1 MQDGLAAMQVE
12 IRGWKIHTHDAQS
25 YTISG
30 CSSTTDLTRDF
41 GRPIDPSRVA
51 VVICILMCM
60 SEPRCCVA
68 AVVEDI
74 RGRERR

>member
-1 MQDGLAAMQVE
+1 MRVENPRFFCFGSQFFPPTMQDGLAAMQVE

-41 GRPIDPSRVA
+41 DRLIDPSRVA
-51 VVICILMCM
+51 VVICIL
-60 SEPRCCVA
+60 VY
-68 AVVEDI
+68 V
-74 RGRERR
+74 

>member
-41 GRPIDPSRVA
+41 DRLIDPSRVA
-51 VVICILMCM
+51 VVICM
-60 SEPRCCVA
+60 SEPRCCSGGRH
-68 AVVEDI
+68 E
-74 RGRERR
+74 REREKMRREG

>member
-1 MQDGLAAMQVE
+1 MQDELAAMQVE

-30 CSSTTDLTRDF
+30 CSSTTDMTRDF
-41 GRPIDPSRVA
+41 DRLIDPSGVA

-60 SEPRCCVA
+60 SEPPCYVA
-68 AVVEDI
+68 AVVEDT